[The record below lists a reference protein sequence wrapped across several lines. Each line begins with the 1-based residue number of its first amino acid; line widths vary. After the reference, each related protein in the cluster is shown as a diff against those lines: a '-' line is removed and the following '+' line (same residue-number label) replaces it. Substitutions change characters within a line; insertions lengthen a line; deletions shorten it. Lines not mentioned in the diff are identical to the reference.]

1 MPHDK
6 IVYNNEK
13 NIYDKYV
20 KVDLDSMEEKQED
33 IEKDGIIKK
42 CLELYQK
49 SQVKRQK

>member
-20 KVDLDSMEEKQED
+20 KVDLDSMEEK
-33 IEKDGIIKK
+33 
-42 CLELYQK
+42 
-49 SQVKRQK
+49 